1 MKRRFFL
8 RNFLLVALP
17 VLLSVAILG
26 CIAVYITI
34 DSSRESIEN
43 TNRQSAGRI
52 REITELMFSEA
63 DAQSLNYSMSP
74 YVMLKLEE
82 LLQKGYAEKEMLD
95 VGYMIRTFVD
105 SNVNSKEYLQSMY
118 IYLNND
124 KGNFFS
130 SNMGLSNE
138 KNFRDVSWLHRAEE
152 VSVEKKQWLEQRTA
166 STYGITVY
174 STDVISLYKRLYS
187 SNRKDPIGVLVIN
200 IDSGYLKSFYEEF
213 LSYDGQSL
221 ALLNEDGSVLCSAG
235 GLPEN
240 LWDRPAL
247 KKQYD
252 VFEEK
257 DSAFGV
263 RYLSMVPRGERS
275 VQAGE
280 LIGLVVLFIFI
291 ALAVGTA
298 LAYYVS
304 RWNARN
310 VGRIV
315 ELLDAADMGAP
326 LPAVEVSGDEYGY
339 IMKNIIATYVEKT
352 TLDRQMMENR
362 LELERMEFSF
372 LQSQLNPHFL
382 FNTLKNIFWKT
393 VRLTGEPNDASH
405 MIDLL
410 AGVLHYALVNR
421 ERYVSVEEELD
432 NTRSYIRI
440 QQMRFDYS
448 FTVAWDC
455 DESIQEAR
463 CIKFLLQPM
472 VENSISHGLAEK
484 QDGRLTIRVRREG
497 ELLRFAVEDNGAGFT
512 PERLAEI
519 RGRLA
524 DGKSPPEGIGLYNL
538 NKRLVLAYGRDAALS
553 LESKPGEFTRISFS
567 IPAARK

>member
-1 MKRRFFL
+1 M
-8 RNFLLVALP
+8 ALP

-26 CIAVYITI
+26 CIAVYITV
-34 DSSRESIEN
+34 DSSRERIES
-43 TNRQSAGRI
+43 TNEQTAGRI
-52 REITELMFSEA
+52 REITEVMFSEA

-74 YVMLKLEE
+74 YVMIKLEE
-82 LLQKGYAEKEMLD
+82 LLQKGYAEKDMLD

-105 SNVNSKEYLQSMY
+105 SNVNSKEYLHSMY
-118 IYLNND
+118 IFLNND

-130 SNMGLSNE
+130 SNLGLSNE
-138 KNFRDVSWLHRAEE
+138 KNFRDVDWLHRAEE
-152 VSVEKKQWLEQRTA
+152 MPAEKKQWLELRTA

-174 STDVISLYKRLYS
+174 SKEVISLYKRLYS
-187 SNRKDPIGVLVIN
+187 LNRRDSIGVLVIN
-200 IDSGYLKSFYEEF
+200 ISRDYLRRFYEGF

-221 ALLNEDGSVLCSAG
+221 ALLNEDGSVLCAAG
-235 GLPEN
+235 ALPEN
-240 LWDRPAL
+240 LQDRSAL
-247 KKQYD
+247 ESRYY
-252 VFEEK
+252 VFEEEN
-257 DSAFGV
+257 SAFGV
-263 RYLSMVPRGERS
+263 RYLSMVPKEERGAQAERL
-275 VQAGE
+275 V
-280 LIGLVVLFIFI
+280 GLVVLFVLI
-291 ALAVGTA
+291 ALAIGTA

-315 ELLDAADMGAP
+315 ELLDAADKGAS

-455 DESIQEAR
+455 GESVQQAR

-497 ELLRFAVEDNGAGFT
+497 ERLRFAVEDNGAGFT

-519 RGRLA
+519 RSRLA
-524 DGKSPPEGIGLYNL
+524 DEKSPPEGIGLYNL
-538 NKRLVLAYGRDAALS
+538 NKRLMLAYGRDAALD
-553 LESKPGEFTRISFS
+553 LESRPEELTRISFS
-567 IPAARK
+567 IPAEIKSSLGKDRTS